1 MHKERQIILDN
12 KYILLSR
19 VGDGGFS
26 KVYLAKKI
34 NDENENKKYAI
45 KILKSDKSSVADK
58 RCFSYE
64 VDIFKELSK
73 EKNKYVPSLYD
84 YGEGFISKDG
94 KEINTKRLYLV
105 IDYAEKK
112 DLSLYL
118 DKTSDGF
125 EEDYARLIFKKILEG
140 IQFCHNAK
148 ICHLDIKMDNILLD
162 ENFDPIITDFGLS
175 IKIEGKEAILQHA
188 RGSKC
193 YIPPEMYVKGAKKI
207 SFKADIFSLGAL
219 LFRLVTKKWGFKTS
233 KVKNENYRHI
243 ANKNMD
249 IYWNDMSIEINKTLS
264 DEFKDLYFKMVK
276 YNPANRLTIEEIFK
290 HPWMKKIID
299 LKQDEYNKLEMEV
312 FKYLAKLEEKIK
324 EDNEVIEKKND
335 STSIDSI
342 INSRSGDG
350 KEKYNNFVIKKLNM
364 SELHVDNYIIIKG
377 NIEPNE
383 FMCELY
389 EEINKDKS
397 FNAEKYMEP
406 PLEDLKD
413 KIIISFE
420 KNKEEEKDEQDED
433 EDEESEIKE
442 KDCVIKIKLYQNEN
456 NEYIIAFI
464 KKEGEN
470 EDYYDYFMKLKE
482 IIKKI

>member
-19 VGDGGFS
+19 AGDGGFS

-193 YIPPEMYVKGAKKI
+193 YIPPEMYAKGAKKI
-207 SFKADIFSLGAL
+207 NFKADIFSLGAL

-233 KVKNENYRHI
+233 NVKNENYRHI

-264 DEFKDLYFKMVK
+264 DEFKDLYFKMVT
-276 YNPANRLTIEEIFK
+276 YNPDNRLTIEKIYE

-324 EDNEVIEKKND
+324 EDNEVIEKNSK
-335 STSIDSI
+335 DSI
-342 INSRSGDG
+342 FNSRSGGG
-350 KEKYNNFVIKKLNM
+350 KKKYNNFEIKKLNM

>member
-45 KILKSDKSSVADK
+45 KILRSDKTSVFDK

-264 DEFKDLYFKMVK
+264 DEFKDLYFKMVT
-276 YNPANRLTIEEIFK
+276 YNPDNRLTIEKIYE

-324 EDNEVIEKKND
+324 EDNEVIEKKN
-335 STSIDSI
+335 
-342 INSRSGDG
+342 
-350 KEKYNNFVIKKLNM
+350 
-364 SELHVDNYIIIKG
+364 III
-377 NIEPNE
+377 
-383 FMCELY
+383 LR
-389 EEINKDKS
+389 
-397 FNAEKYMEP
+397 
-406 PLEDLKD
+406 
-413 KIIISFE
+413 
-420 KNKEEEKDEQDED
+420 
-433 EDEESEIKE
+433 
-442 KDCVIKIKLYQNEN
+442 
-456 NEYIIAFI
+456 
-464 KKEGEN
+464 
-470 EDYYDYFMKLKE
+470 
-482 IIKKI
+482 

>member
-1 MHKERQIILDN
+1 M
-12 KYILLSR
+12 
-19 VGDGGFS
+19 
-26 KVYLAKKI
+26 
-34 NDENENKKYAI
+34 
-45 KILKSDKSSVADK
+45 
-58 RCFSYE
+58 
-64 VDIFKELSK
+64 
-73 EKNKYVPSLYD
+73 
-84 YGEGFISKDG
+84 
-94 KEINTKRLYLV
+94 
-105 IDYAEKK
+105 
-112 DLSLYL
+112 

-193 YIPPEMYVKGAKKI
+193 YIPPEMYAKGAKKI
-207 SFKADIFSLGAL
+207 NFKADIFSLGAL

-233 KVKNENYRHI
+233 NVKNENYRHI

-264 DEFKDLYFKMVK
+264 DEFKDLYFKMVT
-276 YNPANRLTIEEIFK
+276 YNPDNRLTIEKIYE

-335 STSIDSI
+335 SKDSD
-342 INSRSGDG
+342 SRGG
-350 KEKYNNFVIKKLNM
+350 VGMKKYNNFEIKKLNM

-377 NIEPNE
+377 NIKPNE
-383 FMCELY
+383 FMYKLY
-389 EEINKDKS
+389 EEINNDKS

-464 KKEGEN
+464 KKEG
-470 EDYYDYFMKLKE
+470 
-482 IIKKI
+482 

>member
-19 VGDGGFS
+19 AGDGGFS

-175 IKIEGKEAILQHA
+175 IKIEGKEAILQNG
-188 RGSKC
+188 RGSPS
-193 YIPPEMYVKGAKKI
+193 YAAPEMYVKGAKKI

-264 DEFKDLYFKMVK
+264 DEFKDLYFKMVT

-335 STSIDSI
+335 AKDS
-342 INSRSGDG
+342 NTRGGDG
-350 KEKYNNFVIKKLNM
+350 NEKYNNFEIKKLNM

-377 NIEPNE
+377 NINKKPNE
-383 FMCELY
+383 FMYKLY
-389 EEINKDKS
+389 EEINNDKS

-406 PLEDLKD
+406 LLEDLKD

-420 KNKEEEKDEQDED
+420 KNKEE
-433 EDEESEIKE
+433 E

>member
-45 KILKSDKSSVADK
+45 KILRSDKSSVVDK
-58 RCFSYE
+58 RYFSYE

-94 KEINTKRLYLV
+94 KEINTKRLYLA

-175 IKIEGKEAILQHA
+175 IKIEGKEAILQHF

-219 LFRLVTKKWGFKTS
+219 LFRLVTKKWGFKNS
-233 KVKNENYRHI
+233 KVKDEDYRHI
-243 ANKNMD
+243 ANRNMD
-249 IYWNDMSIEINKTLS
+249 IYWNDISKEINKTLS
-264 DEFKDLYFKMVK
+264 DEFKDLYFKMVT

-290 HPWMKKIID
+290 HPCMKKIID

-335 STSIDSI
+335 YKDS
-342 INSRSGDG
+342 NTRGGDG
-350 KEKYNNFVIKKLNM
+350 NEKYNNFEIKKLNM

-377 NIEPNE
+377 NINIKPNE
-383 FMCELY
+383 FMCKLY
-389 EEINKDKS
+389 EEINNDKS

-406 PLEDLKD
+406 LLEDLKD

-470 EDYYDYFMKLKE
+470 EDYYEHFIKMKE